1 MMTMKE
7 AIEETMEMKMTM
19 KMTGIPKV
27 FPLKEVEM
35 EVEMEVKAQMRLLKC
50 MQTIMHR
57 WLHHI
62 MGTGRCAKM
71 RKVVPKTM
79 IYVSYR

>member
-1 MMTMKE
+1 MK
-7 AIEETMEMKMTM
+7 IKTTM
-19 KMTGIPKV
+19 KMTGSSKV
-27 FPLKEVEM
+27 FSLNEVEM
-35 EVEMEVKAQMRLLKC
+35 EVEMEVKARMRLLKC

-71 RKVVPKTM
+71 RKVVPKIM
-79 IYVSYR
+79 IYMS